1 MDLVDRNTGYTNLQ
15 YSCNDDFLLAVR
27 NFYFLGDDVFQQETN
42 KGEITEYSGV
52 LVYPLASK

>member
-15 YSCNDDFLLAVR
+15 YSGNDDFLLAVK
-27 NFYFLGDDVFQQETN
+27 NFYFLRDDVFQQGTN

-52 LVYPLASK
+52 LV